1 MAGRPLQLDFVTSAP
16 TLHDLPDSVSDVAVA
31 GRSNVG
37 KSSLI
42 NALANR
48 KQLAAVSGTP
58 GRTRLLNAFRLSEGP
73 EPRPLL
79 VDLPGYGYAKVPK
92 AVKDTWGPMIEGY
105 LTGREQLAMVVVLVD
120 GEVGPT
126 RSDLELLDWLRHEVI
141 PHSVVAT
148 KHDKV
153 KSSGRDRRRR
163 ELAARC
169 DLEPRD
175 VLWVSATRGV
185 NIDVLRDRVRTWLLG

>member
-1 MAGRPLQLDFVTSAP
+1 
-16 TLHDLPDSVSDVAVA
+16 VAVV

-48 KQLAAVSGTP
+48 KQLAAVSRTP
-58 GRTRLLNAFRLSEGP
+58 GRTRLLNAFRLAEGP

-92 AVKDTWGPMIEGY
+92 AVRDTWGPMIEDY
-105 LTGREQLAMVVVLVD
+105 LTGRGQLAMVVVLLD

-126 RSDLELLDWLRHEVI
+126 ASDLELLDWLRHEAL

-153 KSSGRDRRRR
+153 KSSRRDRRRR
-163 ELAARC
+163 ELAADC

-175 VLWVSATRGV
+175 VLWVSATKGV
-185 NIDVLRDRVRTWLLG
+185 NIDLLRERVRTWLLG

>member
-1 MAGRPLQLDFVTSAP
+1 MA
-16 TLHDLPDSVSDVAVA
+16 DVAVV

-48 KQLAAVSGTP
+48 RQLAAVSGTP
-58 GRTRLLNAFRLSEGP
+58 GRTRLINAFRLAEGP

-105 LTGREQLAMVVVLVD
+105 LTGREQLAMVIVLLD
-120 GEVGPT
+120 GLVGPT
-126 RSDLELLDWLRHEVI
+126 NSDLELLDWLRHEVL

-153 KSSGRDRRRR
+153 KSSRRDRRKKD
-163 ELAARC
+163 LAAAC

-175 VLWVSATRGV
+175 VLWVSAAKGV
-185 NIDVLRDRVRTWLLG
+185 NIEILRDRIRSWLVD

>member
-1 MAGRPLQLDFVTSAP
+1 MKSKPLQLDFVTSAP
-16 TLHDLPDSVSDVAVA
+16 SAAELPDAIADLAVV

-58 GRTRLLNAFRLSEGP
+58 GRTRLLNAFRLQEGP

-79 VDLPGYGYAKVPK
+79 VDLPGYGYAKVPR

-105 LTGREQLAMVVVLVD
+105 LTTRDDLAMVAVLLD

-126 RSDLELLDWLRHEVI
+126 KSDLELLDWLRHELI
-141 PHSVVAT
+141 PHSVIAT

-153 KSSGRDRRRR
+153 KSSKRDKRRK

-175 VLWVSATRGV
+175 VLWVSATKGV
-185 NIDVLRDRVRTWLLG
+185 NIDLLRERVRTWLLG